1 MIGMIIMPSIKK
13 RPAKNM
19 EVRNQ
24 VKDSKFYASIFAIK
38 SRKEAEERI
47 LEIKDKYSDAT
58 HNVSAFRV
66 ETLKTD
72 QDPLEYFDDDGEPSG
87 SSGPPVLEA
96 IKGNNL
102 INTVIIVTRYFGG
115 TKLGI
120 GGLIRAYGDTAR
132 IAIKEAGIES
142 LNKFYEIEIE
152 TSFDKIGIVLGQL
165 EAVKADIKNTEYTN
179 QGVFVKAIIPAAIKS
194 KLNKILKKKTAADYK
209 FRLLKSLFK

>member
-1 MIGMIIMPSIKK
+1 MTKSKK

-24 VKDSKFYASIFAIK
+24 VKDSKFYGSIFSVK
-38 SRKEAEERI
+38 NRSEAEKRI
-47 LEIKDKYSDAT
+47 NEIKEKYSDAS

-66 ETLKTD
+66 ESSNHN
-72 QDPLEYFDDDGEPSG
+72 QEAIEYFDDDGEPSG

-96 IKGNNL
+96 IKGEDLVNA
-102 INTVIIVTRYFGG
+102 VIIVTRYFGG

-142 LNKFYEIEIE
+142 LNEFYEIKVN

-165 EAVKADIKNTEYTN
+165 ESLEADIKNTEYNN
-179 QGVFVKAIIPAAIKS
+179 QGAAVFAIIPAGIKE
-194 KLNKILKKKTAADYK
+194 KLNDILKKKTAADYN
-209 FRLLKSLFK
+209 LEIIKSLFK

>member
-1 MIGMIIMPSIKK
+1 MSNSKN

-24 VKDSKFYASIFAIK
+24 VKDSKFYGSIYAVEN
-38 SRKEAEERI
+38 REEAEKRI
-47 LEIKDKYSDAT
+47 LEIKEKYSDAT

-66 ETLKTD
+66 ESSEME
-72 QDPLEYFDDDGEPSG
+72 QEPIEYFDDDGEPSG
-87 SSGPPVLEA
+87 SSGPPILEA
-96 IKGNNL
+96 IKGKNL

-132 IAIKEAGIES
+132 LAIEEAGIET
-142 LNKFYEIEIE
+142 LNEFYKIEVK

-165 EAVKADIKNTEYTN
+165 EALKADIKNTEYSN
-179 QGVFVKAIIPAAIKS
+179 QGAAVEAIIPIDIKARL
-194 KLNKILKKKTAADYK
+194 KNILQEKTAADYD
-209 FRLLKSLFK
+209 FRIIKSIFK

>member
-1 MIGMIIMPSIKK
+1 MSKLK
-13 RPAKNM
+13 RKPASNM

-24 VKDSKFYASIFAIK
+24 IKDSKFYGSIFSIK
-38 SRKEAEERI
+38 NRKEAEKRI
-47 LEIKDKYSDAT
+47 TEIKEKYSDAT

-66 ETLKTD
+66 ESPLLD
-72 QDPLEYFDDDGEPSG
+72 QEAVEYFNDDGEPSG

-115 TKLGI
+115 SKLGI

-132 IAIKEAGIES
+132 LAIKEAGIETLS
-142 LNKFYEIEIE
+142 EFYLIEVK

-165 EAVKADIKNTEYTN
+165 ESLKADIKNTDYTN
-179 QGVFVKAIIPAAIKS
+179 SGAAVRAIISTDIEK
-194 KLNKILKKKTAADYK
+194 KLKKILKEKTAADYNL
-209 FRLLKSLFK
+209 RIIKSVFK

>member
-1 MIGMIIMPSIKK
+1 MSNLKK

-24 VKDSKFYASIFAIK
+24 VKDSKFYGSIFAVEN
-38 SRKEAEERI
+38 REEAEKRI
-47 LEIKDKYSDAT
+47 EEIKEKYSDAS

-66 ETLKTD
+66 ESPKLD
-72 QDPLEYFDDDGEPSG
+72 QEPVEYFDDDGEPSG

-96 IKGNNL
+96 IKGKNL
-102 INTVIIVTRYFGG
+102 LNTVIIVTRYFGG

-132 IAIKEAGIES
+132 LAIRESGIET
-142 LNKFYEIEIE
+142 LKEFYLIELE

-165 EAVKADIKNTEYTN
+165 EAFKADIQNTEYSN
-179 QGVFVKAIIPAAIKS
+179 QGAAVKAIIPTDIKDR
-194 KLNKILKKKTAADYK
+194 LKDIIQEKTAADYNFK
-209 FRLLKSLFK
+209 LVKSVFK

>member
-1 MIGMIIMPSIKK
+1 MSNSKN

-24 VKDSKFYASIFAIK
+24 VKDSKFYGSIYAVEN
-38 SRKEAEERI
+38 RKEAEKRI
-47 LEIKDKYSDAT
+47 EEIKEKYSDAT

-66 ETLKTD
+66 ESSELE
-72 QDPLEYFDDDGEPSG
+72 QEPVEYFDDDGEPSG
-87 SSGPPVLEA
+87 SSGPPILEA
-96 IKGNNL
+96 IKGENL

-132 IAIKEAGIES
+132 IAIKEAGIET
-142 LNKFYEIEIE
+142 LNEFYKIEVK

-165 EAVKADIKNTEYTN
+165 EALKADIKNTEYTN
-179 QGVFVKAIIPAAIKS
+179 QGAAVKAIISIDIKDRL
-194 KLNKILKKKTAADYK
+194 KNILQEKTAADYD
-209 FRLLKSLFK
+209 FRIIKSIFK